1 MDNMNWIE
9 NNIGESFNE
18 VRDVVARALTER
30 IEEICN
36 HDVYDMEFGNWNDI
50 TIKSSRD
57 EDTDSIVHVTSSKD
71 DNGVITV
78 SMKSEDGLFDE
89 TINVQ
94 LDKVVAEA
102 FDETMLLGQLWDVY
116 AHIKSN
122 PVPDLTENYNPLDLP
137 PLTKRL

>member
-1 MDNMNWIE
+1 MDAMNWIE
-9 NNIGESFNE
+9 NNIAESFNE

-30 IEEICN
+30 IEEKCN

-57 EDTDSIVHVTSSKD
+57 EDKDSIVHVTSCKD

-78 SMKSEDGLFDE
+78 SMKSEDDLFDE

-94 LDKVVAEA
+94 LDKTIAEA

-122 PVPDLTENYNPLDLP
+122 PVPDLTENYNSLNLP
-137 PLTKRL
+137 PLTKHL

>member
-1 MDNMNWIE
+1 MDAMNWIE

-94 LDKVVAEA
+94 LDKTVAEA

-122 PVPDLTENYNPLDLP
+122 PVPDLTENYNPLNLP